1 MFKEIS
7 YFTVF
12 SLAPNILV
20 RLQFASV
27 DPDQTIVTSG
37 KLVTFETALQLRLV
51 AGVIKDSF
59 VTSDVSNKNIYA
71 AGWTYLRLPVIELLR
86 LEKL

>member
-1 MFKEIS
+1 MPLS
-7 YFTVF
+7 
-12 SLAPNILV
+12 
-20 RLQFASV
+20 SV
-27 DPDQTIVTSG
+27 DPDQTIVMSG

-71 AGWTYLRLPVIELLR
+71 AGWTYLKLPVIELLR